1 MGGGVV
7 FLIVVPT
14 ANFERELVYGFS
26 PAGSHEVPPPTVP
39 PHRAPLPAAATTTT
53 NTASPSVMAGNNN
66 LNINLPE
73 NNNAILRLEV
83 ELRDKNAPKYKRG
96 MGRGVGAGR
105 GQFGGGG
112 AGGGRGAASPVGKRA
127 AAPAKLL
134 DEQSV
139 IVPLEKVLEE
149 LLTKLEIEHVTW
161 TTSRK
166 GYFHHVVFPLQAG
179 EPCETTLHCLTQL
192 GIGTKLNSS
201 VSIIPC
207 SVTYDALTDAVN
219 KDDYSEDPTA
229 EELSKWNAFV
239 ESIKSK
245 LTVKQ
250 VVDGVRS
257 GGSLS
262 FDYLLLIVTADSL
275 AALGLIENSATNI
288 VAAMLV
294 SPLMGPVMSITFGTI
309 ISDTQLVR
317 SGFITLAV
325 GMFISVVFGF
335 IFGLLLGTTEMPWG
349 SGDWPTEEMSGRGNA
364 RSLWMGVCWAL
375 TSGTGVA
382 VALLQGSAG
391 PLIGVAIS
399 ASLLPPM
406 VNCGLFW
413 ALACIWLIYP
423 GIRIPHLKGEP
434 LNGNSSYPFLYTDY
448 LPTEFLVNGI
458 ISSLLTVVNITCIFT
473 TAIIILKIKE
483 VSAPYTASPDLKR
496 FWETDLR
503 TVRKTN
509 RSTMRRGKGA
519 GAGYGAGA
527 GGAFGDMGLPGY
539 QGLDEPRTRELDTV
553 LEQAL
558 KEAED
563 DATFKKV
570 KRMSYSSN
578 AAGGELPQRLAR
590 MAGLNLRD
598 PNTEFGVS
606 NNSPFGSNS
615 SRTGSRMNSMRNSKM
630 QVDLKALD
638 KLVSNLLEQHTAAVK
653 SGAVNSA
660 TATLPSSSGNA
671 RGTLPHQR
679 KTSVKLNRWRPT
691 SRSAHSFNVAEIGS
705 SGGVGGR
712 NIATELSSA
721 MGIPNIGS
729 NGGSGT
735 AMPTIMESG
744 IGVAAQRN
752 DVDTSG
758 RGSGGVAGG
767 GGGGDVGG
775 NGWSSSLERNTRA
788 ARKALSTIANAPQ
801 RRSQST
807 NDDETLNLTKHYVP

>member
-14 ANFERELVYGFS
+14 ANFERELIYGFS
-26 PAGSHEVPPPTVP
+26 PVGNNELPPPAP
-39 PHRAPLPAAATTTT
+39 SHRAPLPPTSAATVTT
-53 NTASPSVMAGNNN
+53 AAGNNN

-73 NNNAILRLEV
+73 SNNNGVLRLEV
-83 ELRDKNAPKYKRG
+83 ELRDKHAPKYKRG
-96 MGRGVGAGR
+96 MGRGVGGMGAGR
-105 GQFGGGG
+105 GQVGGGG
-112 AGGGRGAASPVGKRA
+112 GGFAGGPVVGGRRASPKA
-127 AAPAKLL
+127 ADDKSAM
-134 DEQSV
+134 
-139 IVPLEKVLEE
+139 VPLEKVLEE

-166 GYFHHVVFPLQAG
+166 GYFHHVVFPLPSG

-207 SVTYDALTDAVN
+207 SVTYDALSDAVN
-219 KDDYSEDPTA
+219 KDDYSDDPTA

-294 SPLMGPVMSITFGTI
+294 SPLMGPVMAITFGTI
-309 ISDTQLVR
+309 ISDRQLVR
-317 SGFITLAV
+317 TGFITV
-325 GMFISVVFGF
+325 VTGMFISILFGF

-349 SGDWPTEEMSGRGNA
+349 SGDWPTEEMSSRGNS
-364 RSLWMGVCWAL
+364 RSLWMTIFWAL

-382 VALLQGSAG
+382 VALLQGAAG

-406 VNCGLFW
+406 VNCGLYW

-423 GIRIPHLKGEP
+423 GIRIPHLKDEP
-434 LNGNSSYPFLYTDY
+434 LNGTTAYPFLYTNY
-448 LPTEFLVNGI
+448 LPTEFFINGI
-458 ISSLLTVVNITCIFT
+458 ISSLLTVINIICIFI
-473 TAIIILKIKE
+473 TAIIVLKIKE

-509 RSTMRRGKGA
+509 RSTIRRGKG
-519 GAGYGAGA
+519 GYGDSGA
-527 GGAFGDMGLPGY
+527 GGAFSELGLSNGY
-539 QGLDEPRTRELDTV
+539 KGLDEPRSRELDTV

-590 MAGLNLRD
+590 MAGLNLREPTGGD
-598 PNTEFGVS
+598 YS
-606 NNSPFGSNS
+606 NSPFGS
-615 SRTGSRMNSMRNSKM
+615 RGGSRMNSVRNSKV

-653 SGAVNSA
+653 SGGAGTS
-660 TATLPSSSGNA
+660 NA
-671 RGTLPHQR
+671 RGTQPHQR

-691 SRSAHSFNVAEIGS
+691 SRSAHSFKTADSGVAGR
-705 SGGVGGR
+705 SGGG
-712 NIATELSSA
+712 NFDTELRSA
-721 MGIPNIGS
+721 LGGL
-729 NGGSGT
+729 GGSLGAN
-735 AMPTIMESG
+735 AMPTIMETG
-744 IGVAAQRN
+744 IGGSTQRN
-752 DVDTSG
+752 SIG
-758 RGSGGVAGG
+758 GGVGG
-767 GGGGDVGG
+767 GGGGGSDTGG
-775 NGWSSSLERNTRA
+775 GGHSWSSSLERNARA
-788 ARKALSTIANAPQ
+788 ARNVLGNIANAPQ
-801 RRSQST
+801 RRSQSA
-807 NDDETLNLTKHYVP
+807 NDEETLNLTKNYVQ